1 MVPMAQWV
9 KQQSS
14 EALVGFESL
23 NLPLIFHFTKMILNF
38 EDCFFLTPIKIN
50 NFRQILVGAA

>member
-23 NLPLIFHFTKMILNF
+23 NLPLIFHFTQMILNF
-38 EDCFFLTPIKIN
+38 EDCFFSN
-50 NFRQILVGAA
+50 SYEN